1 LIWGFGV
8 ENGENAESG
17 GDEGVGD
24 FGIYSKI
31 KDSMAGGLCY

>member
-1 LIWGFGV
+1 V
-8 ENGENAESG
+8 ENGGNVESG
-17 GDEGVGD
+17 GDEVVGV